1 LKVYYAHGGGY
12 TELGG
17 MKSFLL
23 KINGEVLYE
32 KVFPAV
38 ASKPKKKLYRFDGNS
53 KVKIKIKPEESG
65 VTGKGRKGL
74 FKELLRRLEKKNL
87 DGEEVSVLV
96 VIDDTDCRLSNEV
109 ARKRFLNSVEE
120 FKRRATE
127 IYNNLKIIFI
137 WAEPEIEK
145 WFCVDIANCF
155 PRNRPCGNKDLHRKL
170 ADLFEKYTYEYD
182 VSKDSCKEKFS
193 KRFASILEECKVF
206 KRYNKNGDGS
216 LYLAKVDPFVIEKR
230 DEFAAEGIRQ
240 LKNLKNGGEN
250 G

>member
-1 LKVYYAHGGGY
+1 MKVHYAHGGGY

-32 KVFPAV
+32 RVFPAV
-38 ASKPKKKLYRFDGNS
+38 TSKPKKKLNRFDVNS

-74 FKELLRRLEKKNL
+74 FKELLKRLERKKM

-137 WAEPEIEK
+137 WAEPETEK
-145 WFCVDIANCF
+145 WFCIDRANCF
-155 PRNRPCGNKDLHRKL
+155 KNRK
-170 ADLFEKYTYEYD
+170 
-182 VSKDSCKEKFS
+182 S
-193 KRFASILEECKVF
+193 F
-206 KRYNKNGDGS
+206 K
-216 LYLAKVDPFVIEKR
+216 
-230 DEFAAEGIRQ
+230 
-240 LKNLKNGGEN
+240 
-250 G
+250 